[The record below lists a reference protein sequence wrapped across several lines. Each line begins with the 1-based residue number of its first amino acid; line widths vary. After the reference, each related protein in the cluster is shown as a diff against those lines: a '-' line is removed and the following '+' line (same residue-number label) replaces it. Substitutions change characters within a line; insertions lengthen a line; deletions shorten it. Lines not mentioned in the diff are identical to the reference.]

1 MYKSTRFSSAIN
13 INKPQRKVR
22 SSVRKS
28 GGCVYEICANLEEYT
43 YGQMK
48 VNGCVEIEFDAVF
61 MNAQLQ

>member
-1 MYKSTRFSSAIN
+1 M
-13 INKPQRKVR
+13 
-22 SSVRKS
+22 RKS

-43 YGQMK
+43 YEQMK